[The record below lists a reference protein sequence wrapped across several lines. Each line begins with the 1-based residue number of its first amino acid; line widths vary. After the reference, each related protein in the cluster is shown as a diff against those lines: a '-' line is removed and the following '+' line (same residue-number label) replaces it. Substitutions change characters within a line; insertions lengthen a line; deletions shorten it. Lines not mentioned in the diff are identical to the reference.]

1 MTARPVTWEYSGP
14 LRLFGVR
21 SEALAFSRQTRAVL
35 RLDPGAGWVVSV
47 AQRRVRMARQVL
59 YVWVVGTRRRV
70 VTGWGDR

>member
-1 MTARPVTWEYSGP
+1 MTARPVTWEYPGP
-14 LRLFGVR
+14 LRVFGVR

-35 RLDPGAGWVVSV
+35 RLDPGAGWVTSV
-47 AQRRVRMARQVL
+47 AKRQVRMARQVL